1 MISISN
7 VAESE
12 PVIKFYVGFE
22 VLLAVD
28 FRKVAEYAL
37 VVELF

>member
-1 MISISN
+1 
-7 VAESE
+7 
-12 PVIKFYVGFE
+12 VGFE

-37 VVELF
+37 VVELFWKLVATSVKQR